1 MRIQIKELLEKY
13 ERYLAMRIQIKELL
27 EKYERYRDESHDLL
41 DKFADMEDKK
51 NKILGFIGVYTTI
64 IDDLQK
70 LLDESK
76 EWQDDYDKY
85 KKITLE
91 TEATQH
97 LGK

>member
-1 MRIQIKELLEKY
+1 MKIQIKELLKKY
-13 ERYLAMRIQIKELL
+13 K
-27 EKYERYRDESHDLL
+27 RYRDGFHDLL
-41 DKFADMEDKK
+41 DKFADMDDKKNKILGLDKFADMDDEK
-51 NKILGFIGVYTTI
+51 NKILGFIGTYTTI
-64 IDDLQK
+64 IEDLQK

-76 EWQDDYDKY
+76 EWQDQYDKY